1 MRQTDEQ
8 AGRWNDGRMDKH
20 PEGRG
25 EKKNTDGDEDLRERE
40 SERGRRNKDLLHK
53 SISHK

>member
-25 EKKNTDGDEDLRERE
+25 EKKNTDGDEDLRERA
-40 SERGRRNKDLLHK
+40 SEGEGTRIY
-53 SISHK
+53 SISP

>member
-40 SERGRRNKDLLHK
+40 RERAREKEQGFTP
-53 SISHK
+53 